1 MLRRSHPGGAGAVL
15 VGAVLAL
22 ATMTACSSDDGS
34 VEPPAADETIGIPSV
49 VAAPDTEPDPDGTD
63 GGGASALTAVEICER
78 LSIDSVAAELGLD
91 VTTTEPDDSS
101 TPQCAYLYTNDTG
114 ATSNLT
120 VAAMRPDDVGG
131 ATGQEAFDVVVRINE
146 GIAGDAA
153 ERQDID
159 AGDNATRLTGTAL
172 HLGVLQV
179 GDQVYTVIVPVGD
192 ATADD
197 VDRLIATMATTLAGR

>member
-1 MLRRSHPGGAGAVL
+1 MLA
-15 VGAVLAL
+15 
-22 ATMTACSSDDGS
+22 ATTFAACSSDGGS
-34 VEPPAADETIGIPSV
+34 SDEPATVDETVGMPSV
-49 VAAPDTEPDPDGTD
+49 VATPDTEPAADDADSSQSST
-63 GGGASALTAVEICER
+63 LTAAEICER

-91 VTTTEPDDSS
+91 VMNTEPDDSA
-101 TPQCAYLYTNDTG
+101 TPQCAYFYTNDTG

-131 ATGQEAFDVVVRINE
+131 ATGQEAFDFVVRVNE
-146 GIAGDAA
+146 GISGDGA

-159 AGDNATRLTGTAL
+159 AGDNATRLTGASL

-197 VDRLIATMATTLAGR
+197 IDRLLATMATTLAGR